1 MMPTLELNGKIA
13 WVTGASGDIGRAIAD
28 DLASWGAT
36 VVRTDLR
43 GSNDDEEHSLDC
55 DVTNAQA
62 IADVIAYCD
71 DLGGVDVLVNC
82 AGIIIKEPIA
92 KVSIDSWRAV
102 MGVNLDGVFMCSHAA
117 AVSMMNRQATGS
129 IVNVAS
135 VQGAVARPETVAY
148 ASSKGGVRG
157 LTISMAVALGE
168 HGIRVNA
175 VAPGTIA
182 TLINSDRWKDDA
194 IRTSIEELTP
204 IGRLGRPEDV
214 AAAVS
219 FLASPRAGF
228 VTGIVL
234 PVHGGRT
241 LLD

>member
-1 MMPTLELNGKIA
+1 MLTFELEGKVA

-28 DLASWGAT
+28 DLAAWGAT
-36 VVRTDLR
+36 VVRTDLH
-43 GSNDDEEHSLDC
+43 GSADGAEHSLDC
-55 DVTNAQA
+55 DVTDKAQ
-62 IADVIAYCD
+62 IEEVIAYCD
-71 DLGGVDVLVNC
+71 GLGGVDVLVNC
-82 AGIIIKEPIA
+82 AGIIIKEPVA
-92 KVSIDSWRAV
+92 DVSVDSWRAV
-102 MGVNLDGVFMCSHAA
+102 MGVNLEGAFLCSQAA
-117 AVSMMNRQATGS
+117 AVSMMGRQSAGS
-129 IVNVAS
+129 IVNIAS

-148 ASSKGGVRG
+148 ASSKGGMRG
-157 LTISMAVALGE
+157 LTVSMAVALGE

-194 IRTSIEELTP
+194 IRSSIEELTP